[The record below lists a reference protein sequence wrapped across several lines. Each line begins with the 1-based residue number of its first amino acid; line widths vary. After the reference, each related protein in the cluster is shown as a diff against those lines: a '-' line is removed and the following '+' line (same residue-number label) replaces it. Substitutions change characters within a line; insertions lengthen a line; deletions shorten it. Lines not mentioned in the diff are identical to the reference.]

1 MRQYEHIVV
10 ESPQAVDDQLAKL
23 HATKKYCRTEGI
35 TESEMNVFTIFYS
48 YDNDFSWNDEQT
60 EEEEEI

>member
-10 ESPQAVDDQLAKL
+10 ESPKAVDDKLAEL
-23 HATKKYCRTEGI
+23 HATKKYCRIHGI
-35 TESEMNVFTIFYS
+35 TESEMNIFTIFYS
-48 YDNDFSWNDEQT
+48 HNEDFSWNDEQT